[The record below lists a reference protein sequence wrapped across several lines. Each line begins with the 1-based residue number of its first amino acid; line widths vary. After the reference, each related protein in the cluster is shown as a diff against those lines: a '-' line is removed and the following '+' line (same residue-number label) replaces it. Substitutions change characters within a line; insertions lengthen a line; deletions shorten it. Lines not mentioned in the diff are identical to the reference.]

1 MAKLNIVFYN
11 NASNDERMISVMVN
25 GFSEMDRPVD
35 EYLTVFSF
43 LDSLVEM
50 CVITNEQKQ
59 EKIKRIKKVL
69 DIE

>member
-59 EKIKRIKKVL
+59 EKIKRIKKLL

>member
-50 CVITNEQKQ
+50 CVITDEQRK
-59 EKIKRIKKVL
+59 EKNARIKKVL
-69 DIE
+69 DLE

>member
-50 CVITNEQKQ
+50 RVITNEQKQ

>member
-1 MAKLNIVFYN
+1 MANLNIVFYN
-11 NASNDERMISVMVN
+11 NASNGERLISVMVN
-25 GFSEMDRPVD
+25 GFSEMDLPVD

>member
-69 DIE
+69 DLE

>member
-1 MAKLNIVFYN
+1 MAKLNTVFYN
-11 NASNDERMISVMVN
+11 NAFNGERMISVMVN

-50 CVITNEQKQ
+50 RVITNEQKQ

>member
-11 NASNDERMISVMVN
+11 NASNGERMISVMVN

>member
-1 MAKLNIVFYN
+1 
-11 NASNDERMISVMVN
+11 MVN
-25 GFSEMDRPVD
+25 GFSEMDLPVD

>member
-11 NASNDERMISVMVN
+11 NASNGERMISVMVN

-50 CVITNEQKQ
+50 RVITNEQKQ